1 MEGTQILAVAIA
13 VILVVGFMLTEVSR
27 KSYER
32 GNREGWHRARALH
45 RQEFWQE

>member
-1 MEGTQILAVAIA
+1 MDGSQLLAIA
-13 VILVVGFMLTEVSR
+13 TGVVLVFGFIISEVSR

>member
-1 MEGTQILAVAIA
+1 MDGTTILAIATA
-13 VILVVGFMLTEVSR
+13 VILVVGFLISEVSR

-32 GNREGWHRARALH
+32 GVREGWHRGRGLS